1 MNLTDACDNAY
12 HNGYEQGYT
21 DALET
26 VQKILEELTNK
37 GDTKNGE
44 NLAKI
49 GADKGAEDNGANG
62 YCEHRN
68 ICALN

>member
-1 MNLTDACDNAY
+1 MNTLDACDNAY
-12 HNGYEQGYT
+12 HNGYEQGYK

-37 GDTKNGE
+37 GDTKDGKD
-44 NLAKI
+44 LAEI
-49 GADKGAEDNGANG
+49 GADKGAEDNGADR

-68 ICALN
+68 LCALN

>member
-12 HNGYEQGYT
+12 HNGYEQGYK

-26 VQKILEELTNK
+26 VQKILEELKTK

-44 NLAKI
+44 NLAEI
-49 GADKGAEDNGANG
+49 GADSCAEDNGADR

-68 ICALN
+68 LCALN